1 MVSARRRQS
10 KPPVGRGRFVVTLPL
25 VDVPLVDLRLRFPWD
40 SLSSASSNSD
50 SSDSSDSSDPGRLLS
65 WDASRSC
72 KLLRRLIQTK
82 ADEVDVGDASTNAA
96 GDSRF

>member
-10 KPPVGRGRFVVTLPL
+10 KPPVGRGRFVVTFPL

-50 SSDSSDSSDPGRLLS
+50 SSDSSDPARLLS